1 MLREKLFKKLLTKN
15 RINILEN
22 AINILLLTHNDLDG
36 SGPVIILNKYFELI
50 ETIHCSNENMD
61 QIISDNVLNEDIL
74 NSYDAVFITD
84 IHCSKDTAN
93 KINELDKNNQDKIFL
108 LDHHK
113 TAMWLNEYPFAVVE
127 TNNPED
133 SFSQTGIKRMDQ
145 YNYKHTGTL
154 GNASA
159 TTLLYDFMLSV
170 VSILN
175 KKKHLPYDLESIK
188 DDFLTEFCFY
198 IGIYDTWDWVNIFNK
213 TYDDSLNRLFYIYGM
228 DYFDNMYTSRAYSY
242 EDIISEQD
250 KTLLYIE
257 DKKIKKYIEGKDIK
271 VIDVNIKD
279 KSYTICYCFAEQ
291 HLSELFEYMEEK
303 YPSVYL
309 DKNNN
314 SGIIDFHIVI
324 TDQGISF
331 RSRGNECI
339 DVSEIAKLYGEGGH
353 PQAAGCAINKEAQLS
368 YVKAILNFN

>member
-84 IHCSKDTAN
+84 IHCSKDTAD
-93 KINELDKNNQDKIFL
+93 KINELNKNNQDKIFL

-113 TAMWLNEYPFAVVE
+113 TAMWLNEYPFAVIE

-133 SFSQTGIKRMDQ
+133 SFSHIGIRIINL
-145 YNYKHTGTL
+145 YNYKDTGTL

-170 VSILN
+170 
-175 KKKHLPYDLESIK
+175 
-188 DDFLTEFCFY
+188 
-198 IGIYDTWDWVNIFNK
+198 
-213 TYDDSLNRLFYIYGM
+213 
-228 DYFDNMYTSRAYSY
+228 
-242 EDIISEQD
+242 
-250 KTLLYIE
+250 
-257 DKKIKKYIEGKDIK
+257 
-271 VIDVNIKD
+271 
-279 KSYTICYCFAEQ
+279 
-291 HLSELFEYMEEK
+291 
-303 YPSVYL
+303 
-309 DKNNN
+309 
-314 SGIIDFHIVI
+314 
-324 TDQGISF
+324 F
-331 RSRGNECI
+331 RSRGNDCI
-339 DVSEIAKLYGEGGH
+339 DVSEIAKLYGGGGH

>member
-84 IHCSKDTAN
+84 IHCSKDTAD
-93 KINELDKNNQDKIFL
+93 KINELNKNNQDKIFL

-113 TAMWLNEYPFAVVE
+113 TAMWLNEYPFAVIE

-133 SFSQTGIKRMDQ
+133 SFSHIGIRIINL
-145 YNYKHTGTL
+145 YNYKDTGTL

-170 VSILN
+170 VSIIN
-175 KKKHLPYDLESIK
+175 KKKHLPYDLES
-188 DDFLTEFCFY
+188 
-198 IGIYDTWDWVNIFNK
+198 
-213 TYDDSLNRLFYIYGM
+213 
-228 DYFDNMYTSRAYSY
+228 
-242 EDIISEQD
+242 
-250 KTLLYIE
+250 
-257 DKKIKKYIEGKDIK
+257 
-271 VIDVNIKD
+271 IKD

-303 YPSVYL
+303 YPPVYL

-314 SGIIDFHIVI
+314 SGIIDFYIVI

-331 RSRGNECI
+331 RSRGNDCI
-339 DVSEIAKLYGEGGH
+339 DVSEIAKLYGGGRH